1 MNKATR
7 EAYGDALIELIDKNE
22 DVVVLDADLAHAT
35 KTLGFSQ
42 KCPERFFN
50 MGIAEADMIGT
61 AAGLAACGKIHF
73 ASTFA
78 VFATGRAFDQIR
90 NTVCYAKL
98 NVKIVGTHAG
108 ITVGPDG
115 GTHEAI
121 EDIALMRSL
130 PNMTVI
136 VPSDDVEARKAVL
149 AAAEY
154 IGPVY
159 LRMARGA
166 SPTYHRE
173 DYQFELGKG
182 ELVQDGDDITIV
194 ATGLMVPI
202 ALEAAKKLEKDGT
215 SVQVVNIHTIKPLD
229 EGRIVKCA
237 KKTGKI
243 ITFEEAT
250 VYGGLGAAVC
260 EVLADKY
267 PVPVKR
273 IGVQD
278 IFGKSGS
285 SEELLREYGLTAE
298 HVVSV
303 AKEMM
308 TDSESMLTT

>member
-7 EAYGDALIELIDKNE
+7 EAYGDALMELIDKNK
-22 DVVVLDADLAHAT
+22 DVVVLDADLSHAT

-61 AAGLAACGKIHF
+61 AAGLAACGKIPF

-154 IGPVY
+154 VGPVY

-166 SPTYHRE
+166 SPTYHKE

-182 ELVQDGDDITIV
+182 ELVRDGDDITIV

-202 ALEAAKKLEKDGT
+202 ALEAAERLEKEGT

-229 EGRIVKCA
+229 EERIVKCA

-243 ITFEEAT
+243 ITLEEAN

-260 EVLADKY
+260 EILADQY

-278 IFGKSGS
+278 KFGKSGS

-308 TDSESMLTT
+308 TNQISV